1 MKTIRITTTDETAET
16 LLRQFGGQDLDPNTG
31 DVLRDVSVPPV
42 RVDVRASRLDQPVVR
57 PRDFP
62 AERSRR

>member
-1 MKTIRITTTDETAET
+1 MKTISLTVEDRIADA
-16 LLRQFGGQDLDPNTG
+16 LLRHHGGQHLDPKTG
-31 DVLRDVSVPPV
+31 EVFADVPAPPV
-42 RVDVRASRLDQPVVR
+42 RVDVRASRNDEAIVR